1 MSTTLEDLNN
11 NQAAYEAAFAEDFP
25 APVEMSEDEA
35 FGIMPD
41 VPAEDGASDG
51 NSEHTGGDESA
62 AVTLAETPETPEEEE
77 AQAIAGTPEPGEQV
91 EEEGEAEVAP
101 SPEDIQRQKSW
112 EGRLRA
118 REAQLAAREA
128 ELAAIEAKLKGEQPA
143 RADGGEIEMDD
154 LETPTHENAESA
166 EVEAMEDA
174 TEQLES
180 GKPLDAV
187 MQSLRDDFGDDFV
200 SAIESLVNAKAAE
213 IAEQLVGEKVGNVS
227 TTVQQLLAD
236 IEDRDQ
242 REHFKAIANAHPDF
256 MELSKGEAMQSF
268 LAGLPDDQRAA
279 AEAVIEEGDSSDVIA
294 LLDAVKEAS
303 KPQEQHA
310 DDETLAAAEGVRSTG
325 MKLPE
330 KPVQADDYS
339 SAWNEF

>member
-11 NQAAYEAAFAEDFP
+11 NQAAYDAAFAENFP
-25 APVEMSEDEA
+25 APVELSEDEA
-35 FGIMPD
+35 FGIMPE

-51 NSEHTGGDESA
+51 NSEHTGGEESA
-62 AVTLAETPETPEEEE
+62 AVTMAETPETPEEEE

-143 RADGGEIEMDD
+143 RADGGEVEMDD
-154 LETPTHENAESA
+154 LETPAHENAESA
-166 EVEAMEDA
+166 EAEAMEDA

-200 SAIESLVNAKAAE
+200 SAIESLVNAKAAA

-227 TTVQQLLAD
+227 GALQELMSE
-236 IEDRDQ
+236 IEDRDT
-242 REHFKAIANAHPDF
+242 RAHFQAIAKSHPDF
-256 MELSKGEAMQSF
+256 MEVANGESLQAY
-268 LAGLPDDQRAA
+268 LAQLPEQDRAA
-279 AEAVIEEGDSSDVIA
+279 AEAVLDKGTADDVIA
-294 LLDAVKEAS
+294 LLDAVKES
-303 KPQEQHA
+303 EKPQEQHA
-310 DDETLAAAEGVRSTG
+310 DDDTLAAAEGVRSGG

-330 KPVQADDYS
+330 KPAQADDYS

>member
-11 NQAAYEAAFAEDFP
+11 TQAAYDAAFAEDFP
-25 APVEMSEDEA
+25 APVELSEDEA
-35 FGIMPD
+35 FGIMPE

-51 NSEHTGGDESA
+51 NSEHTGGDASA
-62 AVTLAETPETPEEEE
+62 AVTLAEVPETPEEEE
-77 AQAIAGTPEPGEQV
+77 AQAIAGTPEPGEQA
-91 EEEGEAEVAP
+91 EEDVVAPP
-101 SPEDIQRQKSW
+101 SPEDIQREKSW

-128 ELAAIEAKLKGEQPA
+128 ELAAIEAKLKGGQPA
-143 RADGGEIEMDD
+143 RADGGEVEEDD
-154 LETPTHENAESA
+154 FETPAHENAESP

-180 GKPLDAV
+180 GKPLSAV

-200 SAIESLVNAKAAE
+200 VAIESMVKAQAAE
-213 IAEQLVGEKVGNVS
+213 IAEKMVGDKVGNVS

-242 REHFKAIANAHPDF
+242 RAHFKAVANAHPDF
-256 MELSKGEAMQSF
+256 MEVSQGEAMQSF
-268 LAGLPDDQRAA
+268 LSGLPDDQRKA
-279 AEAVIEEGDSSDVIA
+279 AEAVIEEGDASDVIA

-310 DDETLAAAEGVRSTG
+310 DDDTMDAAEGVRSTG

-330 KPVQADDYS
+330 KPAQADDYS
-339 SAWNEF
+339 AAWNDF

>member
-11 NQAAYEAAFAEDFP
+11 TQAAYDAAFAEDFP

-35 FGIMPD
+35 FGIMPE

-62 AVTLAETPETPEEEE
+62 AVALAETPETPEEEE

-128 ELAAIEAKLKGEQPA
+128 ELAAIEAQLKGGQPA
-143 RADGGEIEMDD
+143 RADGGEVEMDD
-154 LETPTHENAESA
+154 LETPEHENAESVEA
-166 EVEAMEDA
+166 EAMEDA

-200 SAIESLVNAKAAE
+200 SAIESLVNAKAAA

-227 TTVQQLLAD
+227 GALQELMSE
-236 IEDRDQ
+236 IEDRDT
-242 REHFKAIANAHPDF
+242 RAHFQTIAKSHPDF
-256 MELSKGEAMQSF
+256 MEVANGESLQAY
-268 LAGLPDDQRAA
+268 LAQLPEQDRAA
-279 AEAVIEEGDSSDVIA
+279 AEAVLDHGAAEDVIA
-294 LLDAVKEAS
+294 LLDAVKEAD

-310 DDETLAAAEGVRSTG
+310 DDDALAAAEGVRSGG

-330 KPVQADDYS
+330 KPAQSDDYS
-339 SAWNEF
+339 AAWDSF

>member
-11 NQAAYEAAFAEDFP
+11 NQAAYDAAFAEDFP
-25 APVEMSEDEA
+25 APVELSEDEA
-35 FGIMPD
+35 FGIMPE

-62 AVTLAETPETPEEEE
+62 AVTLAETPETQEEEE

-101 SPEDIQRQKSW
+101 SPEDVQRQKSW

-143 RADGGEIEMDD
+143 RADGGEVEMDD
-154 LETPTHENAESA
+154 LETPAHENAESA
-166 EVEAMEDA
+166 EAEAMEDA

-200 SAIESLVNAKAAE
+200 SAIESLVNAKAAA

-227 TTVQQLLAD
+227 GALQELMSE
-236 IEDRDQ
+236 IEDRDT
-242 REHFKAIANAHPDF
+242 RAHFQAIAKSHPDF
-256 MELSKGEAMQSF
+256 MEVANGESLQAY
-268 LAGLPDDQRAA
+268 LAQLPEQDRAA
-279 AEAVIEEGDSSDVIA
+279 AEAVLDKGTADDVIA
-294 LLDAVKEAS
+294 LLDAVKEAE
-303 KPQEQHA
+303 KPQEHHA
-310 DDETLAAAEGVRSTG
+310 DDDTLAAAEGVRSGG

-330 KPVQADDYS
+330 KPAQADDYS